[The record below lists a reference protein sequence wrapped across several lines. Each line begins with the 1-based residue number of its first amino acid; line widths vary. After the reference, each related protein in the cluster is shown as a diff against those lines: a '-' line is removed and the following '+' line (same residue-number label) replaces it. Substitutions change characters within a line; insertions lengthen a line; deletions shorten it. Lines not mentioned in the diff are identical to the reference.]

1 VKPSDALKINI
12 EAVLA
17 ATERHKTINAR
28 EFVEG
33 MNKDEFLLDK
43 RSQKATI
50 YSLQIIG
57 EAATKLMDQH
67 PELVR
72 ENPTIPW
79 LSMRGMRNRIAH
91 GYFQID
97 LEIVWDTV

>member
-1 VKPSDALKINI
+1 MNSSQENDLVDHIAEAARDAL
-12 EAVLA
+12 
-17 ATERHKTINAR
+17 

-50 YSLQIIG
+50 YSLRVIG
-57 EAATKLMDQH
+57 EAATKLMDQY
-67 PELVR
+67 PGLVS

-79 LSMRGMRNRIAH
+79 LRIREMRNRIAH

-97 LEIVWDTV
+97 LEIVWETVQN